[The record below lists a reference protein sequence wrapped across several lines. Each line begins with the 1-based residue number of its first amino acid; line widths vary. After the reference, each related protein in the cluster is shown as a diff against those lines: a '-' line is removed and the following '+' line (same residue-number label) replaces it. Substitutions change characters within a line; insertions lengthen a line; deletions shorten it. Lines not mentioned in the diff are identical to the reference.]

1 MTEYEALVSLNLV
14 DGIGSIGARK
24 LLAFFGS
31 AQEVFKASAGEL
43 MASAAT
49 SYEIA
54 GAIAS
59 FDRSALD
66 KELLCAGKQNIS
78 IITQNDRNYPGSLK
92 FIPDPPLVLYV
103 KGTLVAEDQLSIAI
117 VGSRRASFYG
127 ISSAEKFSGDLSEA
141 GFTIVSGMARG
152 IDTAAHRGALKMKKR
167 TIAVM
172 GSGFSCIYPA
182 ENKALAEQIAQ
193 SGAVISEFPMG
204 MEPLA
209 QNFPRRNRLVSGL
222 TLGVVVIEAARNSGA
237 LITADCALEQGRD
250 VFALPGNIGSA
261 TAWGTNALIQQG
273 ARLVTCAGD
282 ILEELGIS
290 AVTTRQV
297 DHSEVADVCGHGAV
311 AASERIYN
319 MLKGIPLAF
328 DELVEKTELSIP
340 VLSSTLL
347 TLQMKKMI
355 TQLPGGRFIRSM
367 IKDSRSNL
375 LTSKRG

>member
-1 MTEYEALVSLNLV
+1 MTEYEALVSLNLIE
-14 DGIGSIGARK
+14 GIGSIGARK

-31 AQEVFKASAGEL
+31 AQEIFKASAGEL
-43 MASAAT
+43 MASAAASHET
-49 SYEIA
+49 K

-59 FDRSALD
+59 FDRSVLD
-66 KELLCAGKQNIS
+66 KELLCAGKQNVR
-78 IITQNDRNYPGSLK
+78 IITHNDRNYPGSLK

-103 KGTLVAEDQLSIAI
+103 KGTLVPEDQLSIAI

-127 ISSAEKFSGDLSEA
+127 ISSAEKFAGDLSEA

-152 IDTAAHRGALKMKKR
+152 IDTAAHRGALKKKKR

-193 SGAVISEFPMG
+193 SGAVISEFPME

-273 ARLVTCAGD
+273 ARLITCAGD
-282 ILEELGIS
+282 ILEELGIP
-290 AVTTRQV
+290 AVTTSHA
-297 DHSEVADVCGHGAV
+297 DHLKEADSCGRYGV
-311 AASERIYN
+311 TASERVYDI
-319 MLKGIPLAF
+319 LKGIPVAF
-328 DELVEKTELSIP
+328 DELVERTELSIRF
-340 VLSSTLL
+340 LL
-347 TLQMKKMI
+347 C
-355 TQLPGGRFIRSM
+355 R
-367 IKDSRSNL
+367 
-375 LTSKRG
+375 